1 MLMRTEVEH
10 KAKKGVVRVSILTEQ
25 IDPLDT
31 LQINQI
37 NITGDFFFHPE
48 EKLEK
53 LESILNG
60 LKFPKTD
67 SSEILINIEQKIVAF
82 YQTEGIISPGLRPH
96 DFAIALFKALE
107 SLRNK

>member
-10 KAKKGVVRVSILTEQ
+10 KAKKGVVRVSILAEQ

-67 SSEILINIEQKIVAF
+67 SSEILVNIEQKIVAF
-82 YQTEGIISPGLRPH
+82 YKTEGIISPGLRPC
-96 DFAIALFKALE
+96 DFAKALFKALE

>member
-10 KAKKGVVRVSILTEQ
+10 KAEKGVVRVSILAEQ

-31 LQINQI
+31 IQLNQI

-48 EKLEK
+48 DKLNA
-53 LESILNG
+53 LESILIG

-67 SSEILINIEQKIVAF
+67 SCEILTNIEQKISAF
-82 YQTEGIISPGLRPH
+82 YLTEGIISPGLRPR
-96 DFAIALFKALE
+96 DFAEALFKALE

>member
-10 KAKKGVVRVSILTEQ
+10 KAKKGVVRVSILAEQ
-25 IDPLDT
+25 IEPLDT
-31 LQINQI
+31 IQINQI

-48 EKLEK
+48 EKLNV

-60 LKFPKTD
+60 SKFPKID
-67 SSEILINIEQKIVAF
+67 SCETLSIIEQKISAF
-82 YQTEGIISPGLRPH
+82 YQTEGIISPGLRPR
-96 DFAIALFKALE
+96 DFAEALFKALE

>member
-1 MLMRTEVEH
+1 MRTEVEH
-10 KAKKGVVRVSILTEQ
+10 KAKKGVVRVSILAEQ

-31 LQINQI
+31 IQINQI

-67 SSEILINIEQKIVAF
+67 SSEILTNIEQKIVAF
-82 YQTEGIISPGLRPH
+82 YKTEGIISPGLRPY
-96 DFAIALFKALE
+96 DFAKALFKALE

>member
-1 MLMRTEVEH
+1 MRTEVEH

-48 EKLEK
+48 EKLDK
-53 LESILNG
+53 LDSILNG

-67 SSEILINIEQKIVAF
+67 SSEILANIEQKIVAF
-82 YQTEGIISPGLRPH
+82 YKTEGIISPGLRPH